1 MAGPQK
7 ARTVKSRTRAGRRV
21 EVRELIKELS
31 MTNLEQLV
39 EANPKGTSFKGE
51 LRRKCLIEIDR
62 RLKNER
68 ALLVSKSKAGMKKP
82 EPKLTV
88 TIEESNNG

>member
-7 ARTVKSRTRAGRRV
+7 ARTIKSRTRAGKRV
-21 EVRELIKELS
+21 IQRELIKELS
-31 MTNLEQLV
+31 MRNLEELV
-39 EANPKGTSFKGE
+39 EATPKGTAFKGE

-68 ALLVSKSKAGMKKP
+68 AFLVSKSKAGMKKP
-82 EPKLTV
+82 EPKQTV
-88 TIEESNNG
+88 TIEE